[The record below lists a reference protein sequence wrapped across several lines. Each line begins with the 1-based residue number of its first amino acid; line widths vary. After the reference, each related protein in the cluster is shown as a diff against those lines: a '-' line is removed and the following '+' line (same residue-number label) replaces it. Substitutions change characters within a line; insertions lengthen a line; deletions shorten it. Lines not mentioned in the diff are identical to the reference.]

1 MGIGAKSMKVAVVGL
16 WHLGSVY
23 AACLA
28 QAGHEVF
35 AYDPNSDTVA
45 ALQQGQ
51 PPIFEPGL
59 QSLLCEGQAAGR
71 LHFSADPTDLTQTN
85 IVWVTFDTPVDNNDV
100 ADVQLVIREVEAILA
115 HLQDNT
121 LVIISSQVPVST
133 TNQLQT
139 HANIAFPNKGIT
151 FACMP
156 ENLRLGKAI
165 DVFTHP
171 DRIVI
176 GLDNPQY
183 KSQLE
188 MLLKPFTDNLIWMSV
203 VSAEM
208 TKHAINAFLAV
219 SVTFINEIA
228 ALCETVGANGREVE
242 IGLKSEERIGPK
254 AYLRPGDAIAGG
266 TLMRDIHYLTQL
278 GEAKNRDTFLMS
290 AILES
295 NHYHKQWSCRKVAS
309 LLKNLQGKT
318 VAMLGLTYK
327 AGTDTLRR
335 STAIETCEW
344 LHAQGI
350 TVQAYDPTITV
361 LPAPYS
367 NFIQLQTSVTDALN
381 LADAVVVSTE
391 WPAFRDLTAD
401 EFITNLKRPLVIDP
415 SGFIAKNISTDTR
428 IEYFSVGVPS

>member
-1 MGIGAKSMKVAVVGL
+1 MRVAVVGL

-28 QAGHEVF
+28 KAGHDVL
-35 AYDPNSDTVA
+35 AYDPDHDTVN
-45 ALQQGQ
+45 ALLKGQ

-59 QSLLCEGQAAGR
+59 EALLNEGQKANR
-71 LHFSADPTDLTQTN
+71 LHFSANPKDLHDSN

-100 ADVQLVIREVEAILA
+100 ADVPLVIKEVEGLLP
-115 HLQDNT
+115 HLQDNA
-121 LVIISSQVPVST
+121 LVIMSSQVPVGT
-133 TNQLQT
+133 TNQLQA
-139 HANIAFPNKGIT
+139 HADTAFPNKHIT

-176 GLDNPQY
+176 GLDNPSY
-183 KSQLE
+183 KPQLE
-188 MLLKPFTDNLIWMSV
+188 TLLKPFTEKLIWMSV

-242 IGLKSEERIGPK
+242 MGLKSEERIGPK

-290 AILES
+290 AIVES

-309 LLKNLQGKT
+309 LLQNLQGKT
-318 VAMLGLTYK
+318 IAMLGLTYK

-344 LHAQGI
+344 LHQQGI
-350 TVQAYDPTITV
+350 TVQAFDPTITA

-367 NFIQLQTSVTDALN
+367 GFIQLQSSAKDALAA
-381 LADAVVVSTE
+381 ADAVVVSTE
-391 WPAFRDLTAD
+391 WPEFRDLTAD
-401 EFITNLKRPLVIDP
+401 EFIASLKRPLVIDP
-415 SGFIAKNISTDTR
+415 SGFIAKNIGADAR